1 MIILCFQV
9 LRVQWETE
17 AEQNA
22 QRSLSE
28 IKNCLN
34 ATQTELSSKQTSLTE
49 TSEALADAKAALSR
63 THSELQ
69 ETKTRLEELQTSSK
83 AQAEKLEE
91 HKQVC
96 ADRDAAA
103 GELHRTRFSSMS
115 H

>member
-1 MIILCFQV
+1 M
-9 LRVQWETE
+9 E

-34 ATQTELSSKQTSLTE
+34 ATQTELSSKQASLTE
-49 TSEALADAKAALSR
+49 TSKALTDAKAALSQ

-83 AQAEKLEE
+83 AQVEQLEE
-91 HKQVC
+91 HKQVW

-103 GELHRTRFSSMS
+103 GELQHTCFSSI
-115 H
+115 